1 MSIADQ
7 LNTMMGNAPDFL
19 PGREMARTGLTLA
32 KVTNIKDEQN
42 LNRVKCLPI
51 GGLDQE
57 ETDWCYVMA
66 PMGGSECGAFFFPQ
80 VNDLVVLAYL
90 DGDPHRPLVLGGYWN
105 TEVKPPLTVQ
115 DGKAEEYMLKTP
127 KKIEMKLTDTD
138 KKQKVTLTMPSGTA
152 LTVDDENSKVTVQ
165 DKGGDNSLTMDMKG
179 GEVTLKAKT
188 KVTIQA
194 GQTTLTLESGGN
206 ITLKGN
212 GTVSLQGTDVQAK
225 ANSKLSMQGTT
236 AEVKANATLDLNA
249 SGPATLKGA
258 IVKIN

>member
-152 LTVDDENSKVTVQ
+152 ITLDDENSKVTIQ
-165 DKGGDNSLTMDMKG
+165 DKNGDNALTMDLKG
-179 GEVTLKAKT
+179 GNITLKAKT
-188 KVTIQA
+188 KISLEA
-194 GQTTLTLESGGN
+194 GKTTLTLESGGN
-206 ITLKGN
+206 ITQKGN
-212 GTVSLQGTDVQAK
+212 GTVSVEGTNVKVKGKSGLNLEGA
-225 ANSKLSMQGTT
+225 T
-236 AEVKANATLDLNA
+236 AEVKASATLDLKA
-249 SGPATLKGA
+249 SGPANLKGA

>member
-7 LNTMMGNAPDFL
+7 LGAMMEASDHT
-19 PGREMARTGLTLA
+19 PGREMSRPGLTLA

-51 GGLDQE
+51 GDENEE

-66 PMGGSECGAFFFPQ
+66 PMGGPECGAFFFPQ

-105 TEVKPPLTVQ
+105 TEVKPPLTVA
-115 DGKAEEYMLKTP
+115 DGKAEDYTLKTP
-127 KKIEMKLTDTD
+127 KGIELLLHDTD
-138 KKQKVTLTMPSGTA
+138 KKQKVTLTMPSGMV
-152 LTVDDENSKVTVQ
+152 LTLDDENSKVSVQ
-165 DKGGDNSLTMDMKG
+165 DKGGDNALSMDMKG

-188 KVTIQA
+188 KVTVQA

-212 GTVSLQGTDVQAK
+212 GTVSLQGTDIQGK
-225 ANSKLSMQGTT
+225 ANSKLAMQGTT
-236 AEVKANATLDLNA
+236 AEIKANATLDLKA
-249 SGPATLKGA
+249 SGPANLKGA